1 MTGVK
6 TVTKKRN
13 KNGRFAVGNS
23 GGPGRPPRATERD
36 YLVALSES
44 CSTGDWQEIVSKAV
58 DDAKGGDAK
67 ARAWLAG
74 YLVGQPG
81 SRGEMLHTLA
91 VEVAAGS
98 DPLRLD
104 AARRRSD
111 DARSELMHQRLA
123 WPG

>member
-1 MTGVK
+1 MNSG
-6 TVTKKRN
+6 RDN
-13 KNGRFAVGNS
+13 NGKFAAGNA

-44 CSTGDWQEIVSKAV
+44 CSTNDWQEIVTRAV
-58 DDAKGGDAK
+58 DDAKDGDAK

-74 YLVGQPG
+74 YLVGEPG
-81 SRGEMLHTLA
+81 SRGELLHTIA

-104 AARRRSD
+104 AARRRND
-111 DARSELMHQRLA
+111 DAHGELMHQSLT
-123 WPG
+123 WPD

>member
-1 MTGVK
+1 M
-6 TVTKKRN
+6 VTLSGAGHVHL
-13 KNGRFAVGNS
+13 GRLSVTIS
-23 GGPGRPPRATERD
+23 LH
-36 YLVALSES
+36 YLES
-44 CSTGDWQEIVSKAV
+44 CSTDDWQEIVTRAV
-58 DDAKGGDAK
+58 YDAKDGDAK
-67 ARAWLAG
+67 AQALLAG

-111 DARSELMHQRLA
+111 DARSELMHQSLA
-123 WPG
+123 WPD

>member
-1 MTGVK
+1 MNPDRD
-6 TVTKKRN
+6 RN
-13 KNGRFAVGNS
+13 DKFIEGNA
-23 GGPGRPPRATERD
+23 GGPGRPPRTTERE
-36 YLVALSES
+36 YLLALSES
-44 CSTGDWQEIVSKAV
+44 CSPDGWEEIVVKAV
-58 DDAKGGDAK
+58 DDAKDGDAN
-67 ARAWLAG
+67 ARALLSG

-111 DARSELMHQRLA
+111 DARSELMHQSLA
-123 WPG
+123 WTD

>member
-1 MTGVK
+1 MK
-6 TVTKKRN
+6 S
-13 KNGRFAVGNS
+13 GRDDKGKFAAGNV

-44 CSTGDWQEIVSKAV
+44 CSTNDWQEIVSKAV

-74 YLVGQPG
+74 YLVGEPG
-81 SRGEMLHTLA
+81 ARGEMLHTIA

-98 DPLRLD
+98 TPLELD
-104 AARRRSD
+104 AAKRRSD
-111 DARSELMHQRLA
+111 DSRSALMHQS
-123 WPG
+123 W

>member
-1 MTGVK
+1 M
-6 TVTKKRN
+6 N
-13 KNGRFAVGNS
+13 EGRDNSGKFVAGNA

-44 CSTGDWQEIVSKAV
+44 CSTDDWQEIVARAV

-74 YLVGQPG
+74 YLVGEPG
-81 SRGEMLHTLA
+81 SRGELLHTIA

-98 DPLRLD
+98 DPLELD
-104 AARRRSD
+104 AAKRRSAD
-111 DARSELMHQRLA
+111 THSQLMNQS
-123 WPG
+123 W

>member
-1 MTGVK
+1 M
-6 TVTKKRN
+6 N
-13 KNGRFAVGNS
+13 SGRDNSGKFAAGNT

-44 CSTGDWQEIVSKAV
+44 CSTDDWQEIVTRAV

-74 YLVGQPG
+74 YLVGEPG
-81 SRGEMLHTLA
+81 SRGELLHTIA

-98 DPLRLD
+98 DPLELD
-104 AARRRSD
+104 AAKRRSD
-111 DARSELMHQRLA
+111 EALDSLMFPNFA
-123 WPG
+123 SDE